1 MSENKNQFVLPGD
14 TISGSYEPAQNV
26 ILNDNRLLSTAIGF
40 CEINDNEASVS
51 PLTGFYIPR
60 SDDLVIGKIK
70 SHTSMVWE
78 IDINSYHVGILPAF
92 DIFGKDYNPSKHDL
106 SSKLN
111 IGDLVAVRI
120 VSGDTAR
127 DPLVTISGENLGKID
142 SGELVKISPAKIS
155 YLISKH
161 GSMIQTIE
169 SSTDTSITIGQNGL
183 VVVSGGESNGLLKA
197 IEAIQMVEEQA
208 HLADLTDKVKKMLET
223 NGD

>member
-14 TISGSYEPAQNV
+14 IISGSYEPAQNV
-26 ILNDNRLLSTAIGF
+26 ILDDNRLLSTAIGF
-40 CEINDNEASVS
+40 CEVNDNEASVS

-111 IGDLVAVRI
+111 VGDLVAVRI
-120 VSGDTAR
+120 VSGDTTR

-142 SGELVKISPAKIS
+142 SGELVKVSSAKIS

-223 NGD
+223 NSD

>member
-111 IGDLVAVRI
+111 VGDLVAVRI

-142 SGELVKISPAKIS
+142 SGELVKVSCKNFLS
-155 YLISKH
+155 YI
-161 GSMIQTIE
+161 
-169 SSTDTSITIGQNGL
+169 
-183 VVVSGGESNGLLKA
+183 
-197 IEAIQMVEEQA
+197 
-208 HLADLTDKVKKMLET
+208 
-223 NGD
+223 

>member
-26 ILNDNRLLSTAIGF
+26 ILDDNRLLSTAIGF
-40 CEINDNEASVS
+40 CEIDDNQASVS
-51 PLTGFYIPR
+51 PLTGFYIPK

-78 IDINSYHVGILPAF
+78 VDINSYHVGILPAF
-92 DIFGKDYNPSKHDL
+92 DIFGKDYNPSKDDL

-120 VSGDTAR
+120 VSGDTTR

-142 SGELVKISPAKIS
+142 SGELVKISSAKIS
-155 YLISKH
+155 SIISKH

-183 VVVSGGESNGLLKA
+183 VVVSSNESNGLLKA

>member
-40 CEINDNEASVS
+40 CEINDNEANVS

-111 IGDLVAVRI
+111 VGDLVAVRI

>member
-26 ILNDNRLLSTAIGF
+26 ILDDNRLLSTAIGF
-40 CEINDNEASVS
+40 CEIDDNQASVS
-51 PLTGFYIPR
+51 PLTGFYIPK

-78 IDINSYHVGILPAF
+78 VDINSYHVGILPAF

-142 SGELVKISPAKIS
+142 SGELVKISSAKIS

-161 GSMIQTIE
+161 DSMIQTIE

-183 VVVSGGESNGLLKA
+183 VVVSSNESNGLLKA

>member
-14 TISGSYEPAQNV
+14 IISGSYEPAQNV

-111 IGDLVAVRI
+111 VGDLVAVRI

-142 SGELVKISPAKIS
+142 SGELVKVSFAKIS

>member
-40 CEINDNEASVS
+40 CEINDNEANVS

-111 IGDLVAVRI
+111 VGDLVAVRI
-120 VSGDTAR
+120 VSGDTTR

-142 SGELVKISPAKIS
+142 SGELVKISSAKIS

-161 GSMIQTIE
+161 SSMIQTIE

>member
-26 ILNDNRLLSTAIGF
+26 ILDDNRLLSTAIGF
-40 CEINDNEASVS
+40 CEIDDNQASVS
-51 PLTGFYIPR
+51 PLTGFYIPK

-78 IDINSYHVGILPAF
+78 VDINSYHVGILPAF

-142 SGELVKISPAKIS
+142 SGELVKISSAKIS

-183 VVVSGGESNGLLKA
+183 VVVSSNESNGLLKA

>member
-111 IGDLVAVRI
+111 VGDLVVVRI
-120 VSGDTAR
+120 VSGDTTR

-142 SGELVKISPAKIS
+142 SGELVKISPPKIPR
-155 YLISKH
+155 LIGKH

>member
-26 ILNDNRLLSTAIGF
+26 ILDDNRLLSTAIGF
-40 CEINDNEASVS
+40 YEINDNEANVS

-142 SGELVKISPAKIS
+142 SGELVKVSPAKIS

>member
-78 IDINSYHVGILPAF
+78 IDINSYHVGILTAF

-111 IGDLVAVRI
+111 VGDLVVVRI
-120 VSGDTAR
+120 VSGDTTR

-142 SGELVKISPAKIS
+142 SGELVKVSSAKIS

>member
-111 IGDLVAVRI
+111 VGDLVAVRI

-142 SGELVKISPAKIS
+142 SGELVKISPPKIPR
-155 YLISKH
+155 LIGKH

-183 VVVSGGESNGLLKA
+183 VIVSGGESNGLLKA

>member
-26 ILNDNRLLSTAIGF
+26 ILDDNRLLSTAIGF

-51 PLTGFYIPR
+51 ALTGFYIPR

-120 VSGDTAR
+120 VSGDTTR

-142 SGELVKISPAKIS
+142 SGELVKISSAKIS
-155 YLISKH
+155 SIISKH

-183 VVVSGGESNGLLKA
+183 IVLKSENGSNL
-197 IEAIQMVEEQA
+197 
-208 HLADLTDKVKKMLET
+208 DKIIKIFKMLDSTTDDSNMDEKIQKILDE
-223 NGD
+223 NN

>member
-14 TISGSYEPAQNV
+14 IISGSYEPAQNV
-26 ILNDNRLLSTAIGF
+26 ILDDNRLLSTAIGF
-40 CEINDNEASVS
+40 CEINDNEANVY

-78 IDINSYHVGILPAF
+78 VDINSYHVGILPAF

-142 SGELVKISPAKIS
+142 SGELVKISSAKIS

-183 VVVSGGESNGLLKA
+183 VVVSSNESNGLLKA

>member
-40 CEINDNEASVS
+40 CEINDNEANVS

-183 VVVSGGESNGLLKA
+183 VIVSGGESNGLLKA

>member
-111 IGDLVAVRI
+111 VGDLVVVRI
-120 VSGDTAR
+120 VSGDTTR

-142 SGELVKISPAKIS
+142 SGELVKVSFAKIS

-183 VVVSGGESNGLLKA
+183 VIVSGGESNGLLKA
-197 IEAIQMVEEQA
+197 LAAIRMVEEQA
-208 HLADLTDKVKKMLET
+208 HLADLTDKVKKMLGL
-223 NGD
+223 NGV

>member
-26 ILNDNRLLSTAIGF
+26 ILDDNRLLSTAIGF
-40 CEINDNEASVS
+40 CEINDNEANVY

-78 IDINSYHVGILPAF
+78 VDINSYHVGILPAF

-142 SGELVKISPAKIS
+142 SGELVKISSAKIS

-183 VVVSGGESNGLLKA
+183 VVVSSNESNGLLKA

>member
-26 ILNDNRLLSTAIGF
+26 ILDDNRLLSTAIGF

-51 PLTGFYIPR
+51 ALTGFYIPK

-78 IDINSYHVGILPAF
+78 VDINSYHVGILPAF

-127 DPLVTISGENLGKID
+127 DPLVTLSGENLGKID
-142 SGELVKISPAKIS
+142 SGELVKISPPKIPR
-155 YLISKH
+155 LIGKH

-183 VVVSGGESNGLLKA
+183 VVVSSNESNGLLKA

>member
-26 ILNDNRLLSTAIGF
+26 ILDDNRLLSTAIGF

-111 IGDLVAVRI
+111 VGDLVAVRI

-142 SGELVKISPAKIS
+142 SGELVKISSAKIS

-161 GSMIQTIE
+161 SSMIQTIE

>member
-26 ILNDNRLLSTAIGF
+26 ILDDNRLLSTAIGF

-51 PLTGFYIPR
+51 ALTGFYIPR

-142 SGELVKISPAKIS
+142 SGELVKISSAKIS

-161 GSMIQTIE
+161 SSMIQTIE

-208 HLADLTDKVKKMLET
+208 YLADLTDKVKKMLET

>member
-14 TISGSYEPAQNV
+14 IISGSYEPAQNV
-26 ILNDNRLLSTAIGF
+26 ILDDNRLLSTAIGF
-40 CEINDNEASVS
+40 CEVNDNEASVS

-111 IGDLVAVRI
+111 VGDLVVVRI
-120 VSGDTAR
+120 VSGDTTR

-142 SGELVKISPAKIS
+142 SGELVKVSSAKIS

-183 VVVSGGESNGLLKA
+183 VIVSGGESNGLLKA
-197 IEAIQMVEEQA
+197 IEAIQMVEAQA
-208 HLADLTDKVKKMLET
+208 NLADLTDKVKKMLET
-223 NGD
+223 NSD

>member
-26 ILNDNRLLSTAIGF
+26 ILDDNRLLSTAIGF
-40 CEINDNEASVS
+40 CEINDNEANVY

-78 IDINSYHVGILPAF
+78 VDINSYHVGILPAF
-92 DIFGKDYNPSKHDL
+92 DIFGKDYNPSKDDL

-120 VSGDTAR
+120 VSGDTTR

-142 SGELVKISPAKIS
+142 SGELVKISSAKIS
-155 YLISKH
+155 SIISKH
-161 GSMIQTIE
+161 GSMIQAIE

-183 VVVSGGESNGLLKA
+183 VVVSSNESNGLLKA

>member
-14 TISGSYEPAQNV
+14 TISGSYEPSENI
-26 ILNDNRLLSTAIGF
+26 ILDDNRLLSTKVGF
-40 CEINDNEASVS
+40 CEISDNEVSVN
-51 PLTGFYIPR
+51 PLTGFYIPK

-78 IDINSYHVGILPAF
+78 VNINSYHIGILPAF
-92 DIFGKDYNPSKHDL
+92 DIFGRDYDPTKNDL
-106 SSKLN
+106 SLKFTV
-111 IGDLVAVRI
+111 GDLVAVRI

-127 DPLVTISGENLGKID
+127 DPLLTISGENLGKID
-142 SGELVKISPAKIS
+142 SGELVKISPAKIPR
-155 YLISKH
+155 LIGKH
-161 GSMIQTIE
+161 GSMIQSIE
-169 SSTDTSITIGQNGL
+169 SSTGTSITIGQNGL
-183 VVVSGGESNGLLKA
+183 VVVSSDESNGLLKA

>member
-161 GSMIQTIE
+161 LCLIQTIE

-183 VVVSGGESNGLLKA
+183 VIVSGGESNGLLKA

>member
-14 TISGSYEPAQNV
+14 TISGSYEPSENI
-26 ILNDNRLLSTAIGF
+26 ILDDNRLLSTKIGF
-40 CEINDNEASVS
+40 CEINDNEASVA
-51 PLTGFYIPR
+51 PLTGFYIPK

-78 IDINSYHVGILPAF
+78 VNINSYHIGILPAF
-92 DIFGKDYNPSKHDL
+92 DIFGKDYNPSKDDL
-106 SSKLN
+106 SLKFN
-111 IGDLVAVRI
+111 VGDLVAVRI

-127 DPLVTISGENLGKID
+127 DPLLTISGENLGKID
-142 SGELVKISPAKIS
+142 SGELVKISPAKIPR
-155 YLISKH
+155 LIGKH

-169 SSTDTSITIGQNGL
+169 SSTGTSITIGQNGL
-183 VVVSGGESNGLLKA
+183 VVVSSDESNGLLKA